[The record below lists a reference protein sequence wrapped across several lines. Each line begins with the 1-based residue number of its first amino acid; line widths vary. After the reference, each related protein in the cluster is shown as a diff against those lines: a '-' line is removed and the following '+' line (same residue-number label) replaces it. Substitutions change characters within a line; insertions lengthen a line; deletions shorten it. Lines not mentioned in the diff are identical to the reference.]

1 MAPDVDVCK
10 ECRDNFIVST
20 KCIKCDRCNQSFH
33 PSCVSIKDNWM
44 KIISECDS
52 LMWFC
57 NECKSPASHRSEEE
71 KCLLLQEEVDC
82 LKPELSC
89 TVKLLEGLEYTVEL
103 QESLL
108 KCNVGNAFTS
118 PSSVNHLQSGSSTYS
133 EALMKPKVNN
143 SSVLLIKANNDVF
156 DTDVFRYISTSVNP
170 AEINVCIYSTRKIK
184 NGLVVL
190 CKDEKS
196 LERLKVNLNSNK
208 ALNSI
213 YTISE
218 SKRFKP
224 RLLIKNVKLN
234 NLNTP
239 EQFIERI
246 TTLNKIEE
254 TSHIKYV
261 TKLKHFESTNLVIEV
276 SPDLRKLILNKG
288 YLYVAW
294 KRCEVSDHI
303 HILRCSKCCA
313 YGYTVKNCSLDVV
326 CGKCAQH
333 HKFAFCKSTSEE
345 CVNCINRISPV
356 KEM

>member
-1 MAPDVDVCK
+1 
-10 ECRDNFIVST
+10 
-20 KCIKCDRCNQSFH
+20 
-33 PSCVSIKDNWM
+33 
-44 KIISECDS
+44 
-52 LMWFC
+52 
-57 NECKSPASHRSEEE
+57 
-71 KCLLLQEEVDC
+71 
-82 LKPELSC
+82 
-89 TVKLLEGLEYTVEL
+89 
-103 QESLL
+103 
-108 KCNVGNAFTS
+108 
-118 PSSVNHLQSGSSTYS
+118 
-133 EALMKPKVNN
+133 MKPKVNN

-170 AEINVCIYSTRKIK
+170 
-184 NGLVVL
+184 
-190 CKDEKS
+190 
-196 LERLKVNLNSNK
+196 
-208 ALNSI
+208 
-213 YTISE
+213 
-218 SKRFKP
+218 
-224 RLLIKNVKLN
+224 